1 MQRITQVPPSATS
14 YCDCAFS
21 WDLEEKLS
29 QGADGNGGE
38 EGGAGKKVGPT
49 ADFFFPYFEKTYV

>member
-1 MQRITQVPPSATS
+1 MTVHSPGTWKKSCLRALMGMV
-14 YCDCAFS
+14 
-21 WDLEEKLS
+21 ER
-29 QGADGNGGE
+29 E